1 MALHYFSRRNERGCI
16 TARKPFTLLNKK
28 SFLCYSFYLLY
39 GWDYLKGVLKYKN
52 KQEAYFKIR
61 FEQEAY
67 EHMFEEEY
75 LQDRQ
80 KYAWKKYKV

>member
-1 MALHYFSRRNERGCI
+1 MSDDVLNHESIHI
-16 TARKPFTLLNKK
+16 TQQKELLVV
-28 SFLCYSFYLLY
+28 FFYLLY
-39 GWDYLKGVLKYKN
+39 GWDYFKGILKYKN

-75 LQDRQ
+75 LQKRQ
-80 KYAWKKYKV
+80 IYAWKKYKV